1 MSKLP
6 KKYSHNEQEAFW
18 KDEWEKNKVYQ
29 WNEVTSRDKVF
40 SVDTPPPTVSGSLH
54 IGHVFSYTHTD
65 AIARYQRMKGKNVCY
80 PMGWDDN
87 GLPTERRVQN
97 VYGIRCQV
105 DLAYEEG
112 LCFNKDHNRKPH
124 EFIGVSRKNFI
135 EACEQLTKEDE
146 AIFESVWRR
155 LGLSVDWNLRYET
168 INEHCRAMSQRSF
181 LDCVEK
187 GVVKHVEAP
196 GMWDI
201 DFQTAVAQA
210 EIEDRVKPGAYHHIR
225 FAVESGDHCVIA
237 TTRPELLAACIAV
250 VVHPDDRR
258 YQSMIGKFAITPLFH
273 LRVPIMASTHA
284 DPEKGTGVVMIC
296 TFGDGDD
303 VAWWKQSSLPVK
315 QILGRDGKLLPIEFS
330 EEPFNSLRPGIAT
343 KNYDEL
349 VGKRVKKAREAIVVL
364 LKEENSSVDG
374 TTQALIKD
382 PEPIEHPVK
391 FYEKGDSP
399 VELIPTRQWFID
411 ILSSKKDLLAQ
422 GNKIS
427 WHPEYMKTR
436 YQNWVE
442 GLNQDWCIS
451 RQRFFGVPFPV
462 WYPIDES
469 GVIEYEK
476 PIFADAKQLPVDPL
490 SQSPAGYDESQRDQ
504 PNGFSGDPDVMD
516 TWATSSLTPQ
526 LVSQW
531 GLDDNKH
538 QSIFPMDIRPQSHE
552 IIRTWAF
559 YTIVKA
565 WVHEKEIPWKNVV
578 ISGWVLDPYRKKMSK
593 SKGNVITPEYLMD
606 QYSADAIRFWACKA
620 RLGADTA
627 FDEGVFAVGQKLTTK
642 LFNAAKF
649 VLLQVEDQGELSIEQ
664 IVEPLDCDWMEDVY
678 DGINTITQAY
688 DRFDYAAALE
698 TTEQLFW
705 TFCDHYIE
713 LVKGR
718 AYQEEDIIKRQ
729 SACATLLETL
739 SILCRL
745 LAPILPFITEEVWG
759 WRFSSNNSSI
769 HQAIWPSKPD
779 NKKTEH
785 ERGIFACAKVVM
797 NEIRA
802 AKTQSQKSMKFP
814 VQTLAITGTKLFET
828 QFKLAEGDIIR
839 AGSVETI
846 KFEAHTNGKSPLVKV
861 DLAK

>member
-1 MSKLP
+1 
-6 KKYSHNEQEAFW
+6 
-18 KDEWEKNKVYQ
+18 
-29 WNEVTSRDKVF
+29 
-40 SVDTPPPTVSGSLH
+40 
-54 IGHVFSYTHTD
+54 
-65 AIARYQRMKGKNVCY
+65 
-80 PMGWDDN
+80 
-87 GLPTERRVQN
+87 
-97 VYGIRCQV
+97 
-105 DLAYEEG
+105 
-112 LCFNKDHNRKPH
+112 
-124 EFIGVSRKNFI
+124 
-135 EACEQLTKEDE
+135 
-146 AIFESVWRR
+146 
-155 LGLSVDWNLRYET
+155 
-168 INEHCRAMSQRSF
+168 
-181 LDCVEK
+181 
-187 GVVKHVEAP
+187 
-196 GMWDI
+196 
-201 DFQTAVAQA
+201 
-210 EIEDRVKPGAYHHIR
+210 
-225 FAVESGDHCVIA
+225 
-237 TTRPELLAACIAV
+237 
-250 VVHPDDRR
+250 
-258 YQSMIGKFAITPLFH
+258 
-273 LRVPIMASTHA
+273 
-284 DPEKGTGVVMIC
+284 
-296 TFGDGDD
+296 
-303 VAWWKQSSLPVK
+303 
-315 QILGRDGKLLPIEFS
+315 
-330 EEPFNSLRPGIAT
+330 
-343 KNYDEL
+343 
-349 VGKRVKKAREAIVVL
+349 
-364 LKEENSSVDG
+364 
-374 TTQALIKD
+374 
-382 PEPIEHPVK
+382 
-391 FYEKGDSP
+391 
-399 VELIPTRQWFID
+399 
-411 ILSSKKDLLAQ
+411 
-422 GNKIS
+422 
-427 WHPEYMKTR
+427 
-436 YQNWVE
+436 
-442 GLNQDWCIS
+442 
-451 RQRFFGVPFPV
+451 
-462 WYPIDES
+462 
-469 GVIEYEK
+469 
-476 PIFADAKQLPVDPL
+476 
-490 SQSPAGYDESQRDQ
+490 
-504 PNGFSGDPDVMD
+504 MD

-802 AKTQSQKSMKFP
+802 AKTQSQKSSKYHP
-814 VQTLAITGTKLFET
+814 KCSSWSTY
-828 QFKLAEGDIIR
+828 
-839 AGSVETI
+839 
-846 KFEAHTNGKSPLVKV
+846 
-861 DLAK
+861 